1 MAIEKGARVPDGTLV
16 KVTGDGPDKVS
27 AAEFFG
33 GRTVVLFGVPGAF
46 TPTCHNKHMPPFVA
60 KSEELKAKGVAEIAA
75 ISVNDHFV
83 MDEWRKSSDTMGR
96 VTFLADGNGDYTRA
110 LGMELDATGAGL
122 GMRSKRYVAL
132 VEDGTVTFLGM
143 EDSPG
148 DVTESGVDTVLAA
161 LDGK

>member
-1 MAIEKGARVPDGTLV
+1 MAIEKGSTMPDGTLV
-16 KVTGDGPDKVS
+16 RVTEDGPEKVS
-27 AAEFFG
+27 ATEFFG
-33 GRTVVLFGVPGAF
+33 GRKVVLFGVPGAF

-60 KSEELKAKGVAEIAA
+60 KSDELKGKGVAEIAA

-83 MDEWRKSSDTMGR
+83 MNEWRKSSDTMGR
-96 VTFLADGNGDYTRA
+96 VTFLADGSADYTRA
-110 LGMELDATGAGL
+110 LGMELDASGAGM
-122 GMRSKRYVAL
+122 GIRSKRYVLL

-161 LDGK
+161 LDG